1 MGIYTLEL
9 YQGRRGVCIVKEAG
23 RQHRRQRR
31 AGIFYV
37 IRHCH
42 QRALGEWALIRYWE
56 FAFEFDEKGE
66 GEKALDLAI
75 LSWGYFAR

>member
-31 AGIFYV
+31 AGISYV
-37 IRHCH
+37 IRHYH

-66 GEKALDLAI
+66 GEKSPGFGNFEL
-75 LSWGYFAR
+75 GYFAR